1 MINRAADKRGVAMT
15 SNLQDEV
22 EFSRWAQRL
31 VGELTPIRERFT
43 PFPLYFQTQIFNF
56 VVMRRLLREYF
67 PFDRP
72 HESVLE
78 IGCGV
83 GAHSLLLSR
92 FATRLLGVDIPG
104 EYAGYLPPNFKSS
117 VEVSRALVNEM
128 YGITNATFDDA
139 FPNRLPCEADS
150 VDLIFSWT
158 VLEHIPNLRESYAE
172 MLRVLKPGGVM
183 IHVAPVTMSAIATI
197 ASVNVEEAKK
207 RAMAPAALGWL
218 GAARMLWSNYGDL
231 ARGRPDTRRAGMVI
245 PHCHSE
251 FLTDYQD
258 QLTLYTSWNYI
269 HPMIDLG
276 FVFEDQKVVNDF
288 NFAIVA
294 RKPG

>member
-15 SNLQDEV
+15 SNLKDEV

-72 HESVLE
+72 HEFPRNRLRRWRAFTFVVAL
-78 IGCGV
+78 
-83 GAHSLLLSR
+83 
-92 FATRLLGVDIPG
+92 ATRCSASISPASMPAICL
-104 EYAGYLPPNFKSS
+104 PNFKSS
-117 VEVSRALVNEM
+117 VDVSRALVNEM
-128 YGITNATFDDA
+128 YGITNATFEDA

-172 MLRVLKPGGVM
+172 MLRVLKPGGVAT

-207 RAMAPAALGWL
+207 RAIAPAALGWL
-218 GAARMLWSNYGDL
+218 GAARTLWSNYVDL
-231 ARGRPDTRRAGMVI
+231 AKGRPARDKPEWLSRIAIR
-245 PHCHSE
+245 
-251 FLTDYQD
+251 
-258 QLTLYTSWNYI
+258 
-269 HPMIDLG
+269 
-276 FVFEDQKVVNDF
+276 
-288 NFAIVA
+288 NF
-294 RKPG
+294 